1 MKAVPSLKNA
11 IFKDGK
17 GDWLQK
23 GGEQVV
29 DRTNYPVK

>member
-1 MKAVPSLKNA
+1 MKAVPSLKTA

-23 GGEQVV
+23 CGEQVV
-29 DRTNYPVK
+29 DCTDYLVK